1 MFICDAHCDT
11 LYKRVTETNAA
22 PDVTLERLQEAGVT
36 LQTLALFSGPDPL
49 FDRAVQLNAAMRHEF
64 LRLKE
69 EEGWIQIT
77 DLKELKE
84 GQVAFLLSLEGCQ
97 VLTPGLSCVDEFYEI
112 GVRMMSLTWNHENA
126 LATSHNV
133 NQHDGLKAFGLDVV
147 KHCQQLGIM
156 IDVSHLND
164 AGVQDVLRKTDV
176 PPLASHIGCR
186 SLMPASRNMSDRNL
200 KDLFKAGGF
209 VGVYFLP
216 YLLTEGEATIE
227 HVVDHIDHLM
237 AIGGEGKIGIGSDFD
252 GMSKKIEGLEHPG
265 QLKNLFLALEK
276 RGYRRQDI
284 DSIAGKAFIDYATR
298 VMSN

>member
-156 IDVSHLND
+156 IDVSHLKDVYKRQGLWYAANQYVEAERE
-164 AGVQDVLRKTDV
+164 AGNEIVLEKVT
-176 PPLASHIGCR
+176 
-186 SLMPASRNMSDRNL
+186 
-200 KDLFKAGGF
+200 
-209 VGVYFLP
+209 VGVDGRILS
-216 YLLTEGEATIE
+216 EA
-227 HVVDHIDHLM
+227 
-237 AIGGEGKIGIGSDFD
+237 
-252 GMSKKIEGLEHPG
+252 P
-265 QLKNLFLALEK
+265 
-276 RGYRRQDI
+276 
-284 DSIAGKAFIDYATR
+284 
-298 VMSN
+298 